1 MSRLV
6 AATLKGI
13 TAKPSLQLR
22 SLVCGASS
30 TVSSAH
36 SMRVTTD
43 VRTQPLAAYKSNS
56 GVSGVSH
63 RSFATGT
70 RGSRGHGWYVNYRAG
85 KGGRHLQGEF
95 QDRSLE
101 DCQEWNAAILKL
113 GSRRAYLDVVVE
125 PARTNVQKR
134 GEVPPLDS
142 LKGERHRLIIDL
154 AVQVMP
160 ETCQNFIDLCAVET
174 EGYKGSMFY
183 RIEPKVGLC
192 GGDVLTN
199 LGRTGKAAAGN
210 PLNLTLKEDP
220 LAMWHVPGA
229 VTMVVT
235 DVNEIDSR
243 FILCT
248 GAAHHLDGI
257 NRAFGTM
264 TPESMAIVQSWEADV
279 LTKKGVPATFDLV
292 VVDCGVMDDEPD
304 TVAA

>member
-6 AATLKGI
+6 ASTLKAV
-13 TAKPSLQLR
+13 TALPSRQVR

-30 TVSSAH
+30 ITSNLSGTSDVKTQQPLTSSKSSSA
-36 SMRVTTD
+36 V
-43 VRTQPLAAYKSNS
+43 NI
-56 GVSGVSH
+56 VSH

-113 GSRRAYLDVVVE
+113 GSRRVYLDVVME
-125 PARTNVQKR
+125 PARSNVQKR

-154 AVQVMP
+154 ATEVMP
-160 ETCQNFIDLCAVET
+160 ETCQNFIDLCLAET

-199 LGRTGKAAAGN
+199 IGKTGKAAAGN
-210 PLNLTLKEDP
+210 PLNLMVKEDP
-220 LAMWHVPGA
+220 LAMWHIPGA
-229 VTMVVT
+229 VTMVVQT
-235 DVNEIDSR
+235 VDEIDSR

-264 TPESMAIVQSWEADV
+264 TPESVAIVQAWEADV

-292 VVDCGVMDDEPD
+292 VVDSGLLDEEQV